1 MSKLIGTGPN
11 QVPSNADLGDLAFQ
25 NNEFPSL
32 KNLRLEG
39 SMILGDEATLGSNAT
54 LGRNLTVPDGSSG
67 DLFLFGPSPE
77 IGFLD
82 SNLNRSS
89 AIEGQDGGINFY
101 SNNGDGVNRTAIIDG
116 SAKATSDTDTL
127 KTIAFTRVEKDVN
140 GNYSSGGD
148 VNIFLGDLK
157 MNSSTVIDQNRR
169 GTFGALGTTA
179 AASALRIGMN
189 STNFVNSTPT
199 MQIYHYNYP
208 DDNTTNV
215 PSLDIRV
222 GNQDADLLH
231 HGPVQLRQIFT
242 GSATHSPMLQFWT
255 NANSSNDKGVIML
268 QGISGTTPGFYV
280 YSDLL
285 GSSENAS
292 DLVQYNLFRTSA
304 NESAITNNATPTV
317 NNGNNTL
324 KLINDRDGS
333 NVAGALGAGLA
344 FFQRWFSGSTENVR
358 AAGIYSYKTGG
369 NGNFGGGLKIYTQP
383 TNSGSDM
390 AVALTIDGYQNA
402 TVEGHLTGQQGGSF
416 GGGMSLASTG
426 EIASCPFTHV
436 RMQNT
441 LGTPYND
448 RHECVLAVSNL
459 PSSGQRYMHF
469 ITGAGGSSHCK
480 IKIFSQRSGSE
491 YMMGASQF
499 EFRWYSEGD
508 GDFRAWNFNGYE
520 NVGRYTNGFEINAL
534 PTGYLV
540 NDASNLDAT
549 GETARNSSNNWDYAV
564 VRVPLNIFQN
574 SSGQDEFYITM
585 EEHGASENAWWVG
598 IVGH

>member
-1 MSKLIGTGPN
+1 MSKLIGTNPN
-11 QVPSNADLGDLAFQ
+11 QVPSNADLGELAFQ
-25 NNEFPSL
+25 NSEFPSL

-39 SMILGDEATLGSNAT
+39 SMILGDEATLGSSAT
-54 LGRNLTVPDGSSG
+54 IGRNLTVPDGSSG

-127 KTIAFTRVEKDVN
+127 KTIAFTKVEKDAN

-148 VNIFLGDLK
+148 VDILLGNLK
-157 MNSSTVIDQNRR
+157 MTGSTVIDQNRR
-169 GTFGALGTTA
+169 GTFGSIGSTA

-189 STNFVNSTPT
+189 DGNFTNGTPV

-222 GNQDADLLH
+222 GNEDADMKH
-231 HGPVQLRQIFT
+231 HGPLQLRQIFT
-242 GSATHSPMLQFWT
+242 GGARNSPMLQFWT
-255 NANSSNDKGVIML
+255 NANSSNDKGVVML
-268 QGISGTTPGFYV
+268 QGESGTVPGLSV
-280 YSDLL
+280 YTDLI
-285 GSSENAS
+285 GSSENAV
-292 DLVQYNLFRTSA
+292 DLVPYNIFRTNS
-304 NESAITNNATPTV
+304 NESAIINNASPTV

-333 NVAGALGAGLA
+333 EVTGALGAGLA
-344 FFQRWFSGSTENVR
+344 FFQRWWDGSTENVR
-358 AAGIYSYKTGG
+358 AAGLYSYKTGG

-383 TNSGSDM
+383 INSGNDM
-390 AVALTIDGYQNA
+390 AVALTIDGYQQTIA
-402 TVEGHLTGQQGGSF
+402 EGHLIGQKGGSF

-426 EIASCPFTHV
+426 EISGCPFTHV

-448 RHECVLAVSNL
+448 RHECVLQVSNL
-459 PSSGQRYMHF
+459 PGSGQRYMHF

-499 EFRWYSEGD
+499 EFRWYSESD

-520 NVGRYTNGFEINAL
+520 NVGHHSQGFEINGL

-540 NDASNLDAT
+540 DYTSSLDT
-549 GETARNSSNNWDYAV
+549 SGETARRPDGTWSYAV

-574 SSGQDEFYITM
+574 SSGADEFYITM

>member
-11 QVPSNADLGDLAFQ
+11 QVPSNADLGELAFQ
-25 NNEFPSL
+25 NSEFPSL

-39 SMILGDEATLGSNAT
+39 SMILGDEATLGSSAT
-54 LGRNLTVPDGSSG
+54 IGRSLTVPDGSSG

-101 SNNGDGVNRTAIIDG
+101 SNSGYGVNRTAIIDG

-127 KTIAFTRVEKDVN
+127 KTIAFTRVEKDAN

-148 VNIFLGDLK
+148 VDIRLGNLK
-157 MNSSTVIDQNRR
+157 MNGSTIIDQNRR
-169 GTFGALGTTA
+169 GTFGSIGSTA

-189 STNFVNSTPT
+189 DGNFTNGTPV

-215 PSLDIRV
+215 ASLDIRV
-222 GNQDADLLH
+222 GNEDADMKH
-231 HGPVQLRQIFT
+231 HGPLQLRQIFT
-242 GSATHSPMLQFWT
+242 GGARNSPMLQFWT
-255 NANSSNDKGVIML
+255 NANSSNDKGVVML
-268 QGISGTTPGFYV
+268 QGESGNVPGLSV
-280 YSDLL
+280 YTDLI
-285 GSSENAS
+285 GSSENAV
-292 DLVQYNLFRTSA
+292 DLVPYNIFRTSA
-304 NESAITNNATPTV
+304 NGTIVTNNASPSLGD
-317 NNGNNTL
+317 GNYTL
-324 KLINDRDGS
+324 KLTSDRVGS
-333 NVAGALGAGLA
+333 DAPGALGAGMV
-344 FFQRWFSGSTENVR
+344 FEQRWFSGSVDNIRTG
-358 AAGIYSYKTGG
+358 GIYGYKQSGSG
-369 NGNFGGGLKIYTQP
+369 AFGGGLKFYTQP
-383 TNSGSDM
+383 QSGADM
-390 AVALTIDGYQNA
+390 GLGLTIDFYQNT

-426 EIASCPFTHV
+426 EITGCPFTHV
-436 RMQNT
+436 RMQNV

-448 RHECVLAVSNL
+448 RHECVLQVSNL
-459 PSSGQRYMHF
+459 PGSGQRYMHF
-469 ITGAGGSSHCK
+469 ITSAGGSSHCK

-520 NVGRYTNGFEINAL
+520 NVGHYSMGFEINGL

-540 NDASNLDAT
+540 DYASNLDT
-549 GETARNSSNNWDYAV
+549 SSETARNTSNNWGYAV
-564 VRVPLNIFQN
+564 VRVPLNIFTN
-574 SSGQDEFYITM
+574 SSGADEFYITM
-585 EEHGASENAWWVG
+585 EEHGANENAWWVG